1 MTYSQVYTLAK
12 NILKN
17 ANIADYVTS
26 VSLIF
31 EHCFKISRRDFP
43 IYSQLKVPNNLCE
56 VFFELI
62 NKRKSHY
69 PLQYILGK
77 WDFMGQIYD
86 VGEGVLIPRYDT
98 EVLVHRCIKFLEQ
111 FEDKETLNIL
121 DLCSGTGIIAIT
133 LAKQFKNINVL
144 AVDFY
149 DEAVKYLERNIKK
162 HSVSNVK
169 IIKHDILLDI
179 FPHDL
184 IKNKFNLIV
193 SNPPYIET
201 SKIKFLEKEVKKE
214 PKTALDGGPDGL
226 IFYKAILKNWKK
238 LLCKGSG
245 LCVEIGVNQKDSV
258 RKLFKINGFNSIEV
272 INDLNNIPRVI
283 FGKT

>member
-1 MTYSQVYTLAK
+1 MTYSQVYTFAK
-12 NILKN
+12 DILKN

-43 IYSQLKVPNNLCE
+43 IYAQVKVPDNLCE

-62 NKRKSHY
+62 NKRKCHY

-77 WDFMGQIYD
+77 WYFMGRTYE

-98 EVLVHRCIKFLEQ
+98 EVLVHRCIKFLKQ
-111 FEDKETLNIL
+111 FEDKETLNVL

-133 LAKQFKNINVL
+133 LAKQFKNINVF

-149 DEAVKYLERNIKK
+149 DEAIKYLEKNIKN
-162 HSVSNVK
+162 HTVPNVK
-169 IIKHDILLDI
+169 IIKHDVLLDI
-179 FPHDL
+179 FPHEL
-184 IKNKFNLIV
+184 IKNKFKLIV

-201 SKIKFLEKEVKKE
+201 SKITFLEKEVKKE

-238 LLCKGSG
+238 LLCQGAG
-245 LCVEIGVNQKDSV
+245 LCVEIGVNQKGSV
-258 RKLFKINGFNSIEV
+258 RELFKINGFNSIEV
-272 INDLNNIPRVI
+272 IDDLNNIPRVI
-283 FGKT
+283 FGRT

>member
-1 MTYSQVYTLAK
+1 MTYSQVYTSAK

-17 ANIADYVTS
+17 ANIVDYVTS

-43 IYSQLKVPNNLCE
+43 IYSQLKVPDILCE
-56 VFFELI
+56 AFFELI
-62 NKRKSHY
+62 NKRKRHY

-77 WDFMGQIYD
+77 WDFMGHTYE

-98 EVLVHRCIKFLEQ
+98 EVLVQRCIKFLNKFKYDEQ
-111 FEDKETLNIL
+111 LNVL

-133 LAKQFKNINVL
+133 LAKQFKNINVF

-149 DEAVKYLERNIKK
+149 DEAIKYLERNIKK
-162 HSVSNVK
+162 LSVPNVK
-169 IIKHDILLDI
+169 IIKHDVLLDS
-179 FPHDL
+179 FPYEL
-184 IKNKFNLIV
+184 IKNKFKLIV

-201 SKIKFLEKEVKKE
+201 SKITFLEKEVKKE

-238 LLCKGSG
+238 LLCKESG

-258 RKLFKINGFNSIEV
+258 RKLFKINGFNSIEA
-272 INDLNNIPRVI
+272 INDLNNIPRVV